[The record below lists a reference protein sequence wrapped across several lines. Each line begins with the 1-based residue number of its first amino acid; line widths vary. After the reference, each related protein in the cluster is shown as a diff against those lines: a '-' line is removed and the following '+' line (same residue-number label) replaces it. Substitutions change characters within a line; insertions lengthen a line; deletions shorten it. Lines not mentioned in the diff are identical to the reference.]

1 MNQTVALLA
10 PADAAR
16 SLNVTT
22 RTLERWRISGEG
34 PKFVRV
40 GPRKVGYRQA
50 DLQAWLDGRAFAHR
64 AEEMSRRD
72 VA

>member
-1 MNQTVALLA
+1 MNQTVAVLA
-10 PADAAR
+10 PEDVAR
-16 SLNVTT
+16 TLKVAT
-22 RTLERWRISGEG
+22 RTLDRWRISGEG
-34 PKFVRV
+34 PPFVRV

-50 DLQAWLDGRAFAHR
+50 DLEAWLDGRAFAHR